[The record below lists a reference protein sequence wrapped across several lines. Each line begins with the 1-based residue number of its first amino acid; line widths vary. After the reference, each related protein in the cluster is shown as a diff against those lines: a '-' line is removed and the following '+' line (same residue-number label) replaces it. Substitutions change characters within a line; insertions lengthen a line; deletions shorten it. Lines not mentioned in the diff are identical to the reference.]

1 MSTTTNRLLLIGCG
15 KMGSAM
21 LQGWLDRDLDYRVTV
36 VEPGGPSDR
45 FQGLPNSSAVADSGS
60 LVADYRADVMVIAV
74 KPQILANIMSAYTPF
89 LRADTLVIS
98 IAAGVMLQGLATAL
112 GRTGPIVRAMP
123 NTPAAIGHGMS
134 VLVANEAVSKSGRD
148 TASRLMAAVGDIA
161 WIDDEADMDAVTALS
176 GSGPAY
182 VFHMIEAMA
191 AGGVAL
197 GLEPELAMRLAR
209 ATLSGSGE
217 LVRRASD
224 DAASLRANVTSPGGT
239 TAAAL
244 GVLMGEQGLSPLV
257 KAAMVAASDR
267 SRELGQP

>member
-15 KMGSAM
+15 KMGGAM

-36 VEPGGPSDR
+36 VEPSGILNR
-45 FQGLPNSSAVADSGS
+45 FEGLPNISAVADSDS
-60 LVADYRADVMVIAV
+60 LAADYRADVVVVAV
-74 KPQILANIMSAYTPF
+74 KPQILPDLMSAYAPF

-98 IAAGVMLQGLATAL
+98 IAAGVTSQALAKAL
-112 GRTGPIVRAMP
+112 GSTGPLVRAMP
-123 NTPAAIGHGMS
+123 NTPAAIGRGVS
-134 VLVANEAVSKSGRD
+134 VLVANAAVSKSNHD
-148 TASRLMAAVGDIA
+148 TASRLMAALGDIV

-182 VFHMIEAMA
+182 VFHLIEAMA

-209 ATLSGSGE
+209 ATMSGSGE
-217 LVRRASD
+217 LVRRTSD
-224 DAASLRANVTSPGGT
+224 DAASLRAHVTSPGGT

-244 GVLMGEQGLSPLV
+244 SVLMGEQGLLPLV
-257 KAAMVAASDR
+257 EAAMVAARDR
-267 SRELGQP
+267 SRELTRP